1 VNPIRLRRGQP
12 EGRRQHKDA
21 AAYHHEEDAIHSDVM
36 MGIGFPFPGQYAFS
50 GEADPP
56 RSGISNGPPLCRKL
70 LEMRCQVALK
80 EPKPA
85 RGHV

>member
-1 VNPIRLRRGQP
+1 
-12 EGRRQHKDA
+12 
-21 AAYHHEEDAIHSDVM
+21 

-70 LEMRCQVALK
+70 LEMRCQVVLK